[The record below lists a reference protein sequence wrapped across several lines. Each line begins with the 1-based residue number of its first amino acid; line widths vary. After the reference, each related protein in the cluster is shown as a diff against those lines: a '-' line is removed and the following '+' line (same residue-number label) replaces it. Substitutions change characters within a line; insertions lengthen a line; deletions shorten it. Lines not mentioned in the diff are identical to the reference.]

1 MTHELRSFAH
11 ATIFPGNES
20 GYVAECAELCV
31 VTQGDTLHD
40 AAKSLR
46 EAIELAL
53 KYTLSILNNPDTAT
67 IIVLGFAARIQQID
81 GSGKDFTRI

>member
-1 MTHELRSFAH
+1 MTHELRSVVH
-11 ATIFPGNES
+11 ATICPGNES

-53 KYTLSILNNPDTAT
+53 DGEDLAE
-67 IIVLGFAARIQQID
+67 LGFARRPVALVTFELPIY
-81 GSGKDFTRI
+81 